1 MGWLD
6 KLVTVEKVE
15 GKPEEGVKRG
25 VPVQVSTP
33 VQPAQSVMDTPL
45 EDVLVSPGRNS
56 ADMVIKLR
64 EGLAAFPEPQQ
75 LAMLRAMDNADASWD
90 EASVIADA
98 HTRLEALDKHMERVR
113 TAAQDQES
121 AIQSRCAGAIQN
133 SQNKVA
139 ELDQQIAD
147 LQQARSAAIS
157 QAAVDRANAD
167 NQIADVKDK
176 VKGITEKAVA
186 LAARYQGIIKFFSK

>member
-15 GKPEEGVKRG
+15 GKPEVKAEGAKQSIPIPQG
-25 VPVQVSTP
+25 TK
-33 VQPAQSVMDTPL
+33 SVMDTPL

-75 LAMLRAMDNADASWD
+75 LAMLRAMDGADASWD

-98 HTRLEALDKHMERVR
+98 HARLDALDKHMEKVQADAR
-113 TAAQDQES
+113 DQES
-121 AIQSRCAGAIQN
+121 AIQSRCAGDIQN

-147 LQQARSAAIS
+147 LQKARSAAIS

-167 NQIADVKDK
+167 SQVTEVKDK